1 MISAIPTL
9 NREHIRPGD
18 RICAAVSGGADSVAL
33 LLLLHAANALPRHGL
48 GVGLSAVHVHHGLR
62 GEEADAD
69 LAFVEALCL
78 RLAVPLHVHH
88 ASVPERMAASRAG
101 AGKNE
106 GCEEAARAIRYELFA
121 SLIAQGHADSVLT
134 AHTLDDQAETVLM
147 KLLRGAWTEGLSGIH
162 PVVRMQG
169 TGISHPSEPRPL
181 AGDPDSHPSEPR
193 PLAGD
198 PDSHPSAPRPL
209 AGDPDREQGTAGG
222 QIVRPLLAVR
232 RAELEDFLRARNQ
245 PWRTDSSNSDEAFTR
260 NRVRHQLLPILRE
273 YNPSLDQT
281 LANLAELAREDEAR
295 WQAELGRILPQV
307 LLPGKPVRGGGWA
320 VSTAAGEP
328 ASVALEIE
336 RLRGFDPALRRRVV
350 RAAARRLCARLSF
363 DETARLLALAGLL
376 PDAGNGEAPPAR
388 AGAGVHLAAGLR
400 AQRSARELRLY
411 RVERPTGE

>member
-1 MISAIPTL
+1 
-9 NREHIRPGD
+9 
-18 RICAAVSGGADSVAL
+18 
-33 LLLLHAANALPRHGL
+33 
-48 GVGLSAVHVHHGLR
+48 
-62 GEEADAD
+62 
-69 LAFVEALCL
+69 
-78 RLAVPLHVHH
+78 
-88 ASVPERMAASRAG
+88 
-101 AGKNE
+101 
-106 GCEEAARAIRYELFA
+106 
-121 SLIAQGHADSVLT
+121 
-134 AHTLDDQAETVLM
+134 
-147 KLLRGAWTEGLSGIH
+147 
-162 PVVRMQG
+162 
-169 TGISHPSEPRPL
+169 
-181 AGDPDSHPSEPR
+181 
-193 PLAGD
+193 
-198 PDSHPSAPRPL
+198 
-209 AGDPDREQGTAGG
+209 
-222 QIVRPLLAVR
+222 VRPLLAVR

-307 LLPGKPVRGGGWA
+307 LLPGKPVRGGGRA

>member
-1 MISAIPTL
+1 MTSTIPTL

-33 LLLLHAANALPRHGL
+33 LLLIHAANALPRHGL

-78 RLAVPLHVHH
+78 RLAVPLHVHR
-88 ASVPERMAASRAG
+88 ASVPERVAASRAG
-101 AGKNE
+101 AGKTGTGRAE
-106 GCEEAARAIRYELFA
+106 GCEEAARAIRYECFA

-162 PVVRMQG
+162 PAVRLQG
-169 TGISHPSEPRPL
+169 TGN
-181 AGDPDSHPSEPR
+181 
-193 PLAGD
+193 
-198 PDSHPSAPRPL
+198 
-209 AGDPDREQGTAGG
+209 REQGTAGG
-222 QIVRPLLAVR
+222 KILRPLLAVR

-260 NRVRHQLLPILRE
+260 NRVRHQLLPILRQ

-307 LLPGKPVRGGGWA
+307 LLPGKPVRGGGRA

-328 ASVALEIE
+328 GSVALEIE

-350 RAAARRLCARLSF
+350 RAAARRLGARLSF

-376 PDAGNGEAPPAR
+376 PDAGDGKAPPAR
-388 AGAGVHLAAGLR
+388 VGAGVQLAAGLR

-411 RVERPTGE
+411 RVERPTSD